1 MSWVPKL
8 TGELRIDF
16 QLDVKNDVQI
26 GMVLGE
32 GGRILKDVRERA
44 AQILMMNIQRQVS
57 LTIQVVKRRNSIEA
71 QN

>member
-32 GGRILKDVRERA
+32 GGRILKDVRIRA

>member
-32 GGRILKDVRERA
+32 GGRILKDVRDRA